1 MHRLVAIIPLLLW
14 IQTFGLLQN
23 VAAKNLSDQVREF
36 LRNRIEAAGIPPN
49 VSVGEEVIHAS
60 VALPR
65 FYEDRVYQP
74 AWSDND
80 GPRHQAD
87 ALINAIHEADR
98 EGLRPDDYHLSC
110 IEAIVSEIR
119 QHQSQRKS
127 FNPRRL
133 VDLDLLL
140 SDAFLVYASHLL
152 AGRINPET
160 IDAEWHAN
168 RRDADLAIVL
178 QTALDTNRIGET
190 LKSLLP
196 SQPGYARLR
205 NALANYR
212 EIAANGGW
220 PKIPDGRKVQM
231 GDSGQRIRVLR
242 ARLIATGDLEQDSGV
257 NGDLFDDVLENAL
270 RKFQERQGLDVDG
283 ILGPA
288 TLQAL
293 NVPVEQRVRQLELN
307 LERWRWLPQNL
318 RNRYILVNMANFELS
333 VVEKDQAV
341 MVMRVIVG
349 KEYRRTPVFSGQ
361 MTYLVFNPYWHVP
374 PAIAI
379 KDKLPL
385 IRKDP
390 DYLVKQN
397 MKAFQGWSAD
407 AKEID
412 PQSIDWSKVTAKNF
426 TFRLRQ
432 DPGPSN
438 ALGRVKFMFPN
449 RFNVYLHDTDSRELF
464 EKTLRT
470 FSSGCIRIE
479 KPIELAEYLLRDDPK
494 WTHETI
500 LAAIEKQV
508 EQTVRL
514 PRSIPVHLLYW
525 TAWVDREGSLH
536 FVRDIYGRDKR
547 LDEALREKPP
557 TA

>member
-1 MHRLVAIIPLLLW
+1 MHRLVAIIPLVLW

-23 VAAKNLSDQVREF
+23 VASENLSDQVREF

-65 FYEDRVYQP
+65 FYEDRVYQL

-127 FNPRRL
+127 YNPRRL

-168 RRDADLAIVL
+168 RREADLAIVL

-212 EIAANGGW
+212 EIAARGGW
-220 PKIPDGRKVQM
+220 PAVPGGPKIQI
-231 GDSGQRIRVLR
+231 GDRGERVRTLFLR
-242 ARLIATGDLEQDSGV
+242 LMVTGDLDKQDTV
-257 NGDLFDDVLENAL
+257 RDHFDDVLEKAL
-270 RKFQERQGLDVDG
+270 RRFQERHGLDVDG
-283 ILGPA
+283 VVGPT
-288 TLQAL
+288 TLETL
-293 NVPVEQRVRQLELN
+293 NVPVEQRIRQLKLN
-307 LERWRWLPQNL
+307 LERWRWLPQTL
-318 RNRYILVNMANFELS
+318 GERYILVNMANFELN
-333 VVEKDQAV
+333 VVEKDQPV
-341 MVMRVIVG
+341 MAMRVVVG
-349 KEYRRTPVFSGQ
+349 KGYRRTPVFSGK

-374 PAIAI
+374 PGIAI
-379 KDKLPL
+379 NDKLPL
-385 IRKDP
+385 IRKEP
-390 DYLVKQN
+390 NYLMKQN
-397 MKAFQGWSAD
+397 IRVFQGWGAE
-407 AKEID
+407 ANEID
-412 PQSIDWSKVTAKNF
+412 PKSIDWYKVDAKNF
-426 TFRLRQ
+426 RYRLRQ
-432 DPGPSN
+432 DPGPWN

-449 RFNVYLHDTDSRELF
+449 RFNVYIHDTPSRELF
-464 EKTLRT
+464 NKTARM

-479 KPIELAEYLLRDDPK
+479 KPIELTAYLLRDDPK
-494 WTHETI
+494 WTSESI
-500 LAAIEKQV
+500 LAAIDRQV
-508 EQTVRL
+508 EQTVQLRE
-514 PRSIPVHLLYW
+514 PIWVHLLYW
-525 TAWVDREGSLH
+525 TAWVSEDNITH
-536 FVRDIYGRDKR
+536 FVRDIYGRDKL
-547 LDEALREKPP
+547 LDEAFQKKPP

>member
-14 IQTFGLLQN
+14 IQAFGLLQT
-23 VAAKNLSDQVREF
+23 VAAKNLSDHVREV

-49 VSVGEEVIHAS
+49 MSVGEEVIHAS

-65 FYEDRVYQP
+65 FYEARVYQP

-98 EGLRPDDYHLSC
+98 EGLRPDDYHLSS
-110 IEAIVSEIR
+110 IEAIVREIR

-127 FNPRRL
+127 LNPRRL

-168 RRDADLAIVL
+168 RREADLAIVI

-205 NALANYR
+205 NALAHYR
-212 EIAANGGW
+212 EIAARGGW
-220 PKIPDGRKVQM
+220 PAVPGGPKIQI
-231 GDSGQRIRVLR
+231 GDRGERVRTLFLR
-242 ARLIATGDLEQDSGV
+242 LMVTGDLDKQDTV
-257 NGDLFDDVLENAL
+257 RDHFDDVLEKAL
-270 RKFQERQGLDVDG
+270 RRFQERHGLDVDG
-283 ILGPA
+283 VVGPT
-288 TLQAL
+288 TLETL
-293 NVPVEQRVRQLELN
+293 NVPVEQRMRQLKLN
-307 LERWRWLPQNL
+307 LERWRWLPQTL
-318 RNRYILVNMANFELS
+318 GERYILVNMANFELN
-333 VVEKDQAV
+333 VVEKDQPV
-341 MVMRVIVG
+341 MAMRVVVG
-349 KEYRRTPVFSGQ
+349 KGYRRTPVFSGK

-374 PAIAI
+374 PGIAI
-379 KDKLPL
+379 NDKLPL
-385 IRKDP
+385 IRKEP
-390 DYLVKQN
+390 NYLMKQN
-397 MKAFQGWSAD
+397 IRVFQGWGAE
-407 AKEID
+407 ANEID
-412 PQSIDWSKVTAKNF
+412 PKSIDWYKVDAKNF
-426 TFRLRQ
+426 RYRLRQ
-432 DPGPSN
+432 DPGPWN

-449 RFNVYLHDTDSRELF
+449 RFNVYIHDTPSRELF
-464 EKTLRT
+464 NKTARM

-479 KPIELAEYLLRDDPK
+479 KPIELTAYLLRDDPK
-494 WTHETI
+494 WTSVSI
-500 LAAIEKQV
+500 LAAIDRQV
-508 EQTVRL
+508 EQTVQLRE
-514 PRSIPVHLLYW
+514 PIWVHLLYW
-525 TAWVDREGSLH
+525 TAWVSEDNITH
-536 FVRDIYGRDKR
+536 FVRDIYGRDKL
-547 LDEALREKPP
+547 LDEALQEKPP

>member
-14 IQTFGLLQN
+14 IQAFGLLQT
-23 VAAKNLSDQVREF
+23 VAAKNLSDHVREL

-65 FYEDRVYQP
+65 FYEARVYQP

-98 EGLRPDDYHLSC
+98 EGLRPDDYHLSS
-110 IEAIVSEIR
+110 IEAIVREIR

-127 FNPRRL
+127 LSPRRL

-168 RRDADLAIVL
+168 RREADLAIVL
-178 QTALDTNRIGET
+178 KTALDTNRIGET

-205 NALANYR
+205 NALAHYR
-212 EIAANGGW
+212 EIAARGGW
-220 PKIPDGRKVQM
+220 PAVTGGPKIQI
-231 GDSGQRIRVLR
+231 GDRGERVRTLFLR
-242 ARLIATGDLEQDSGV
+242 LMVTGDLDKQDTV
-257 NGDLFDDVLENAL
+257 RDHFDDVLEKAL
-270 RKFQERQGLDVDG
+270 RRFQERHGLDVDG
-283 ILGPA
+283 VVGPT
-288 TLQAL
+288 TLETL
-293 NVPVEQRVRQLELN
+293 NVPVEQRMRQLKLN
-307 LERWRWLPQNL
+307 LERWRWLPQTL
-318 RNRYILVNMANFELS
+318 GERYILVNMANFELN
-333 VVEKDQAV
+333 VVEKDQPV
-341 MVMRVIVG
+341 MAMRVVVG
-349 KEYRRTPVFSGQ
+349 KGYRRTPVFSGK

-374 PAIAI
+374 PGIAI
-379 KDKLPL
+379 NDKLPL
-385 IRKDP
+385 IRKEP
-390 DYLVKQN
+390 NYLMKQN
-397 MKAFQGWSAD
+397 IRVFQGWGAE
-407 AKEID
+407 ANEID
-412 PQSIDWSKVTAKNF
+412 PKSIDWYKVDAKNF
-426 TFRLRQ
+426 RYRLRQ
-432 DPGPSN
+432 DPGPWN

-449 RFNVYLHDTDSRELF
+449 RFNVYIHDTPSRELF
-464 EKTLRT
+464 NKTARM

-479 KPIELAEYLLRDDPK
+479 KPIELTAYLLRDDPK
-494 WTHETI
+494 WTSVSI
-500 LAAIEKQV
+500 LAAIDRQV
-508 EQTVRL
+508 EQTVQLRE
-514 PRSIPVHLLYW
+514 PIWVHLLYW
-525 TAWVDREGSLH
+525 TAWVSEDNITH
-536 FVRDIYGRDKR
+536 FVRDIYGRDK
-547 LDEALREKPP
+547 LLNEALQEKPP

>member
-1 MHRLVAIIPLLLW
+1 MHRLVAIIPLVLW

-23 VAAKNLSDQVREF
+23 VASENLSDQVREF

-65 FYEDRVYQP
+65 FYEDRVYQL

-127 FNPRRL
+127 YNPRRL

-168 RRDADLAIVL
+168 RREADLAIVL

-212 EIAANGGW
+212 EIAAKGGW
-220 PKIPDGRKVQM
+220 P
-231 GDSGQRIRVLR
+231 RISAGPKMKRGERGERVLALR
-242 ARLIATGDLEQDSGV
+242 ARLIATEDIQQNSGV
-257 NGDLFDDVLENAL
+257 GGDLFDDALEQAL
-270 RKFQERQGLDVDG
+270 QRFQERYGLDVDG

-288 TLQAL
+288 TLEVL
-293 NVPVEQRVRQLELN
+293 NVSAKERVTQIELN

-374 PAIAI
+374 PGIAI

-397 MKAFQGWSAD
+397 MKAFQGWGAD

-412 PQSIDWSKVTAKNF
+412 PQSIDWSKVTANNF

-449 RFNVYLHDTDSRELF
+449 RFNVYLHDTASRELF

-514 PRSIPVHLLYW
+514 PISIPVHLLYW

-547 LDEALREKPP
+547 LDEALRKKPP

>member
-14 IQTFGLLQN
+14 VQAFGLLQN
-23 VAAKNLSDQVREF
+23 VAAENLSDHVREV

-49 VSVGEEVIHAS
+49 ISIGEEIIHAS

-65 FYEDRVYQP
+65 FYEARAYRP

-80 GPRHQAD
+80 GPRQQAD

-98 EGLRPDDYHLSC
+98 EGLRPDDYHLSS
-110 IEAIVSEIR
+110 IEAIVREIR

-127 FNPRRL
+127 AIPRRL

-168 RRDADLAIVL
+168 RREADIAIVL

-196 SQPGYARLR
+196 LQPGYARLR

-212 EIAANGGW
+212 EIASRGGW
-220 PKIPDGRKVQM
+220 PAVPGGPKIQT
-231 GDSGQRIRVLR
+231 GDRGERVRTLLLR
-242 ARLIATGDLEQDSGV
+242 LMVTGDLDKQDTV
-257 NGDLFDDVLENAL
+257 RDHFDDVLEKAL
-270 RKFQERQGLDVDG
+270 RRFQERHGLDVDG
-283 ILGPA
+283 VVGPT
-288 TLQAL
+288 TLETL
-293 NVPVEQRVRQLELN
+293 NVPVEQRIRQLKLN
-307 LERWRWLPQNL
+307 LERWRWLPQTL
-318 RNRYILVNMANFELS
+318 GERYILVNMANFELN
-333 VVEKDQAV
+333 VVEKDQPV
-341 MVMRVIVG
+341 MAMRVIVG
-349 KEYRRTPVFSGQ
+349 KGYRRTPVFSGK

-374 PAIAI
+374 PGIAI

-397 MKAFQGWSAD
+397 MKVFQGWGAD

-449 RFNVYLHDTDSRELF
+449 RFNVYLHDTPSRELF

-479 KPIELAEYLLRDDPK
+479 KPIELAEYLLRDEPK